1 MAGYSGKSVV
11 QKLGI
16 KPGFCIF
23 VDGLPKAYADIVGEL
38 PDDVRIAKTAKAP
51 LDMVHVFAAEAKGLA
66 AKLRSYR
73 KAIAPDGM
81 IWASWP
87 KKASGVV
94 TDVTETLVRE
104 TALAN
109 GLVDI
114 KVCAVDDVWSGLKL
128 VIPVKDRA
136 KAVK

>member
-1 MAGYSGKSVV
+1 MAGYSGKPIV

-16 KPGFCIF
+16 KPGFCVF
-23 VDGLPKAYADIVGEL
+23 VDGLSVAYRDVVGEL
-38 PDDVRIAKTAKAP
+38 PDGVTLAKTTKPP

-66 AKLRSYR
+66 AKLRLYR

-87 KKASGVV
+87 KKASGVT

-114 KVCAVDDVWSGLKL
+114 KICAVNDVWSGLKL

-136 KAVK
+136 K

>member
-1 MAGYSGKSVV
+1 MAGTSGKPLVR
-11 QKLGI
+11 KLGI

-23 VDGLPKAYADIVGEL
+23 VDGLSVAYADVVGQL
-38 PDDVRIAKTAKAP
+38 PDDVRIANTAKAP
-51 LDMVHVFAAEAKGLA
+51 LDMVHVFATEAKGLA
-66 AKLRSYR
+66 AKLRSHR

-94 TDVTETLVRE
+94 TDVTEALVRE

-114 KVCAVDDVWSGLKL
+114 KICAVDDVWSGLKL

-136 KAVK
+136 KKK

>member
-1 MAGYSGKSVV
+1 MAGYSGKPLV

-23 VDGLPKAYADIVGEL
+23 VDGLSVGYGAIVGDL
-38 PDDVRIAKTAKAP
+38 PDGVRMMRVAKAP
-51 LDMVHVFAAEAKGLA
+51 LDLVHLFATEAKGLGA
-66 AKLRSYR
+66 RLRSYR

-81 IWASWP
+81 IWVSWP
-87 KKASGVV
+87 KKASGVA
-94 TDVTETLVRE
+94 TDVTETVVRA
-104 TALAN
+104 TALTN

-128 VIPVKDRA
+128 VIPVKERGKLA
-136 KAVK
+136 K

>member
-1 MAGYSGKSVV
+1 MAGYSGRSVV
-11 QKLGI
+11 QKLGL

-23 VDGLPKAYADIVGEL
+23 VDGLSTAYRDVVGEL
-38 PDDVRIAKTAKAP
+38 PDDVKIARTAKAP
-51 LDMVHVFAAEAKGLA
+51 LDMVHVFATEAKGFA
-66 AKLRSYR
+66 VKLRSYR

-128 VIPVKDRA
+128 VIPAKDRVRVA
-136 KAVK
+136 K

>member
-1 MAGYSGKSVV
+1 MAGYSGKPLV

-23 VDGLPKAYADIVGEL
+23 VDGLSTAYRDVVGEL
-38 PDDVRIAKTAKAP
+38 PDDVKIARTAKAP
-51 LDMVHVFAAEAKGLA
+51 LDMVHVFATEAKGFA
-66 AKLRSYR
+66 VKLRSYR
-73 KAIAPDGM
+73 RAIAPDGM

-128 VIPVKDRA
+128 VIPAKDRVRVA
-136 KAVK
+136 K

>member
-1 MAGYSGKSVV
+1 VAGYSGKPLV

-23 VDGLPKAYADIVGEL
+23 VDGLSTAYRDVVGEL
-38 PDDVRIAKTAKAP
+38 PDDVKIARTAKAP
-51 LDMVHVFAAEAKGLA
+51 LDMVHVFATEAKGFA
-66 AKLRSYR
+66 VKLRSYR

-128 VIPVKDRA
+128 VIPVKDRVRVA
-136 KAVK
+136 K

>member
-1 MAGYSGKSVV
+1 MAGYSGKPIV

-23 VDGLPKAYADIVGEL
+23 VDGLATGDVVGEL
-38 PDDVRIAKTAKAP
+38 PADVTIAKTAKAP
-51 LDMVHVFAAEAKGLA
+51 LDAVHLFATEAKGLA
-66 AKLRSYR
+66 AKLRGYR
-73 KAIAPDGM
+73 KAVAPDGM

-87 KKASGVV
+87 KRASGVE

-109 GLVDI
+109 GLVDTRI
-114 KVCAVDDVWSGLKL
+114 CAVDEVWSGLKL

-136 KAVK
+136 KVAK

>member
-1 MAGYSGKSVV
+1 MAGYSGKPLT

-23 VDGLPKAYADIVGEL
+23 VDGLAAPYRDIVGEL
-38 PDDVRIAKTAKAP
+38 PDGVTIAKAAKAP
-51 LDMVHVFAAEAKGLA
+51 LDVVHLFATDAKGLA
-66 AKLRSYR
+66 AKLRAHR

-87 KKASGVV
+87 KRASGVG
-94 TDVTETLVRE
+94 TDVTEALVRE

-114 KVCAVDDVWSGLKL
+114 KICAVDEVWSGLKL

-136 KAVK
+136 R

>member
-1 MAGYSGKSVV
+1 MAGYSGKPLV

-23 VDGLPKAYADIVGEL
+23 VDGLSTAYRDVVGEL
-38 PDDVRIAKTAKAP
+38 PDDVKIARTAKAP
-51 LDMVHVFAAEAKGLA
+51 LDMVHVFATEAKGFA
-66 AKLRSYR
+66 VKLRSYR
-73 KAIAPDGM
+73 EAIAPDGM

-128 VIPVKDRA
+128 VIPAKDRPA
-136 KAVK
+136 KK

>member
-1 MAGYSGKSVV
+1 M

-23 VDGLPKAYADIVGEL
+23 VDGLSTAYRDVVGEL
-38 PDDVRIAKTAKAP
+38 PDDVVMAKTAKAP
-51 LDMVHVFAAEAKGLA
+51 LDMVHVFVIEAKGFA
-66 AKLRSYR
+66 AKLRGYR
-73 KAIAPDGM
+73 KVIAPSGM

-94 TDVTETLVRE
+94 TDVTETLVRD

-136 KAVK
+136 KVAK

>member
-1 MAGYSGKSVV
+1 MAGYSGKPLV

-23 VDGLPKAYADIVGEL
+23 VDGLAAPYRDVIGEL
-38 PDDVRIAKTAKAP
+38 PDGVTIAKTSKAP

-73 KAIAPDGM
+73 NAIAPDGM

-87 KKASGVV
+87 KRASGVV
-94 TDVTETLVRE
+94 TDVTEALVRE

-114 KVCAVDDVWSGLKL
+114 KICAVNEVWSGLKL

-136 KAVK
+136 KAAK

>member
-1 MAGYSGKSVV
+1 MAGYSRKPLV

-23 VDGLPKAYADIVGEL
+23 VDGLSTAYRDVVGEL
-38 PDDVRIAKTAKAP
+38 PDDVKIARTAKAP
-51 LDMVHVFAAEAKGLA
+51 LDMVHVFATEAKGFA
-66 AKLRSYR
+66 VKLRSYR

-128 VIPVKDRA
+128 VIPAKDRVRVA
-136 KAVK
+136 K

>member
-1 MAGYSGKSVV
+1 MAGYSGKPLV

-23 VDGLPKAYADIVGEL
+23 VDGLSVVYGDIVGAL
-38 PDDVRIAKTAKAP
+38 PDDVTIAKTAKAP
-51 LDMVHVFAAEAKGLA
+51 LDLVHVFTTEAKGFP

-73 KAIAPDGM
+73 KLIAPDGM

-87 KKASGVV
+87 KKASGVA

-136 KAVK
+136 K

>member
-1 MAGYSGKSVV
+1 M

-23 VDGLPKAYADIVGEL
+23 VDGLSSAYRDVVGEL
-38 PDDVRIAKTAKAP
+38 PDDVKIARTAKAP
-51 LDMVHVFAAEAKGLA
+51 LDMVHVFATEAKGFA
-66 AKLRSYR
+66 VKLRSYR

-87 KKASGVV
+87 KRASGVA

-128 VIPVKDRA
+128 VIPVKDRI
-136 KAVK
+136 KLPK

>member
-1 MAGYSGKSVV
+1 MAGTSGKPLV

-16 KPGFCIF
+16 RPGFCIF
-23 VDGLPKAYADIVGEL
+23 VDGLSTPYGDVVGQL
-38 PDDVRIAKTAKAP
+38 PDGVTIARTAKAP
-51 LDMVHVFAAEAKGLA
+51 LDMVHVFAVEAKGLA
-66 AKLRSYR
+66 ARLRGYR
-73 KAIAPDGM
+73 NAIAPDGM

-87 KKASGVV
+87 KKASGVA
-94 TDVTETLVRE
+94 TDVTEALVRE

-114 KVCAVDDVWSGLKL
+114 KICAVDDVWSGLKL

-136 KAVK
+136 KPAK

>member
-1 MAGYSGKSVV
+1 
-11 QKLGI
+11 
-16 KPGFCIF
+16 
-23 VDGLPKAYADIVGEL
+23 
-38 PDDVRIAKTAKAP
+38 
-51 LDMVHVFAAEAKGLA
+51 VHVFATEAKGFA
-66 AKLRSYR
+66 VKLRSYR

-94 TDVTETLVRE
+94 TDVTETLVRV

-128 VIPVKDRA
+128 VIPVKDRPP
-136 KAVK
+136 KK